1 MAFVRTLTFTVPVER
16 IQELEP
22 GHNLYLAAVHG
33 VKIAAQNTPGYHRG
47 GVWMQKQPDGAVKVF
62 MYSQWYDLENIENY
76 ANVPMVRDF
85 EKDVSTY
92 LSPPVIDIYE
102 LIG

>member
-1 MAFVRTLTFTVPVER
+1 MAFVRTISFVVPRERTV
-16 IQELEP
+16 ELEP

-33 VKIAAQNTPGYHRG
+33 IKIAAQNTPGCHRL
-47 GVWMQKQPDGAVKVF
+47 GVWMQRQPDGAIKVF
-62 MYSQWYDLENIENY
+62 MYSQWYELENIEDY

-92 LSPPVIDIYE
+92 LSTPVVEIYE
-102 LIG
+102 VMG